1 MNLFDILFGRKPSA
15 SLMDM
20 ATDDSKPNP
29 MSNGFLGKSKS
40 KKPMKDVNLQVT
52 LWPTFP
58 HFNRFVKD
66 DRLQG
71 IRMNSAMI
79 KAPDLAVEIAQA
91 KDHPGVPLWFDVKGR
106 QLRITEVIVAP
117 DHLEIKLNHNISCVT
132 PTPVLF
138 KAAEDAA
145 LLVEIKDGN
154 HLIFEGGPHYMVY
167 EGESIHIRHPSL
179 KVSGP
184 IFVESEIE
192 KIERVKAEG
201 FDKWYLSYVE
211 GWDEVR
217 EFQNLVG
224 KYAEIRLKI
233 ESKAGLR
240 FVATEFEKKDN
251 LTLVAA
257 RGDLFV
263 EVNYPHEILKALRM
277 IIRHDPE
284 AIAGSRMLL
293 SLVGH
298 KCKKCSDYQPQDV
311 PSCSDLGDLAWMYDL
326 GYRNFLL
333 CDELCLKEDLLA
345 KAVNVFDAFRSDYCG
360 NDR

>member
-1 MNLFDILFGRKPSA
+1 MDYDFFDIWNALVRPRRKK
-15 SLMDM
+15 
-20 ATDDSKPNP
+20 SKPL
-29 MSNGFLGKSKS
+29 MEMAMDEFDKKSVS
-40 KKPMKDVNLQVT
+40 LQVT

-58 HFNRFVKD
+58 HFARFVKD
-66 DRLQG
+66 KRLQG

-79 KAPDLAVEIAQA
+79 KAPDLDAEITVAR
-91 KDHPGVPLWFDVKGR
+91 DNPGVPLWFDVKGR
-106 QLRITEVIVAP
+106 QLRITEVIATP
-117 DHLEIKLNHNISCVT
+117 DHLEIKLNHNISCET

-145 LLVEIKDGN
+145 LLLEIKDGN

-179 KVSGP
+179 RVSGP
-184 IFVESEIE
+184 IFIESEIE
-192 KIERVKAEG
+192 KIEKVKAAG

-211 GWDEVR
+211 SWEEVE

-233 ESKAGLR
+233 ESKGGLR
-240 FVATEFEKKDN
+240 FAANFFKKKDN

-263 EVNYPHEILKALRM
+263 EVNYPHEILKALKM
-277 IIRHDPE
+277 IITQDSE

-298 KCKKCSDYQPQDV
+298 KCNDCGKITPQDV

-326 GYRNFLL
+326 GYHNFLL
-333 CDELCLKEDLLA
+333 CDELCLKEDLLS
-345 KAVNVFDAFRSDYCG
+345 KAVNVFDAFRKDYCG
-360 NDR
+360 NA